1 MDKVKNNTSIK
12 AGFIGEKMTV
22 IPRGLLKEYS
32 NSDINR
38 DLFLT
43 DIGYF
48 PNALHHFRKRPKGC
62 PEYILIYCIEGNG
75 TVGVDSEAFQ
85 LKPNSF
91 LIIESQKSHYYFSDK
106 AKPWS
111 IFWVHFSGNHSKEIY
126 ARFAGQ
132 NYGKP
137 IIIPF
142 EKNRIAEFEYLIDIF
157 KNGVS
162 KEVFEYSS
170 MLLYKTLGSFIY
182 YSLKSS
188 KRIESNNDLLVDNI
202 INYLNEHIFETI
214 TIEEISKT
222 FNKSPSSIFTLFKQK
237 TGHSLIHH
245 FNLLKIQ
252 KACELINLTNQSI
265 KEISFQLD
273 FQDPLYFSRLFKKYM
288 GIPPSQYKSN
298 L

>member
-1 MDKVKNNTSIK
+1 MKNKALIK

-22 IPRGLLKEYS
+22 IPRGLLKDYS
-32 NSDINR
+32 NSTINR
-38 DLFLT
+38 DLYLT

-48 PNALHHFRKRPKGC
+48 PKALHHFRKRPKGC
-62 PEYILIYCIEGNG
+62 SEHILIYCIEGYG
-75 TVGVDSEAFQ
+75 SVGIERVEFQ

-91 LIIESQKSHYYFSDK
+91 LIIEADKAHYYYSDK
-106 AKPWS
+106 ENPWS
-111 IFWVHFSGNHSKEIY
+111 IFWIHFSGNHSQEIY
-126 ARFAGQ
+126 RRFAGQ

-157 KNGVS
+157 KNGLS

-170 MLLYKTLGSFIY
+170 MLLYKTLGSFIH

-188 KRIESNNDLLVDNI
+188 KKIESNHDQLISNI
-202 INYLNEHIFETI
+202 ITYLNEHIYETVK
-214 TIEEISKT
+214 IEDISKA

-252 KACELINLTNQSI
+252 KACELINLTSLSI

-288 GIPPSQYKSN
+288 GVPPSKYKSN